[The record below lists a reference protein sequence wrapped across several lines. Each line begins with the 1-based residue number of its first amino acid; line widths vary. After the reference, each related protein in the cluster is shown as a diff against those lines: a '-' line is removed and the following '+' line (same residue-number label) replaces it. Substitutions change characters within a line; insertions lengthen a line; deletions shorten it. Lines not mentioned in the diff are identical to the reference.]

1 MEGPWRCY
9 GVAHG
14 VHQNAP
20 KCTEMVTMH
29 HSMTEQSVSNLSRVT
44 YIFEI
49 NGHLKEARSQS
60 MSWRGHRVAL
70 EVHQNEPK
78 CTKKVT
84 YARRKKKFRICPQW
98 LICTWGSPKQETV
111 TEKVL
116 WIKYMVHFGA
126 AHALP
131 HEPSTICSDFYT
143 LPDVHFIQKWII
155 LVTQDEFKI
164 LCSVMPWWPFWYILV
179 LLMCDPLTCSATLWL
194 ALTPILFQVSF

>member
-1 MEGPWRCY
+1 MEGPWRGY

-60 MSWRGHRVAL
+60 MSWRGHGVAF

-84 YARRKKKFRICPQW
+84 YARRMKKCQICPQ
-98 LICTWGSPKQETV
+98 
-111 TEKVL
+111 
-116 WIKYMVHFGA
+116 
-126 AHALP
+126 
-131 HEPSTICSDFYT
+131 
-143 LPDVHFIQKWII
+143 
-155 LVTQDEFKI
+155 
-164 LCSVMPWWPFWYILV
+164 
-179 LLMCDPLTCSATLWL
+179 
-194 ALTPILFQVSF
+194 